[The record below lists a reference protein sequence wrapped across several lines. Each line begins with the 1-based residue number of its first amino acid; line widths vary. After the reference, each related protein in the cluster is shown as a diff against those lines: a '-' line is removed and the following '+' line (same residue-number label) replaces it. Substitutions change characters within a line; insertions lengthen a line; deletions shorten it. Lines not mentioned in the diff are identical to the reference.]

1 MKKNILIL
9 CCGYPYAT
17 DAGFGYHV
25 WKALEKT
32 KLPANVDVMEVGNSA
47 CMIPHVIEG
56 KDRLIV
62 IDIFHTAD
70 KPGSVVR
77 LKQEEVPLKVKGRT
91 DVDKLHLIDALRGI
105 KLTGKCP
112 ETIFIGVVPVDTET
126 EGERLTPEIESKV
139 PVVIEMVMKEI
150 NSGSSNP

>member
-9 CCGYPYAT
+9 CCGYPYAS

-32 KLPANVDVMEVGNSA
+32 KLPENVDIMEVGHSA
-47 CMIPHVIEG
+47 CMVPHVIEG
-56 KDRLIV
+56 KDKLIV
-62 IDIFHTAD
+62 IDIYNTDD

-77 LKQEEVPLKVKGRT
+77 LRQNEVPLMVHGKT
-91 DVDKLHLIDALRGI
+91 DTAKLHLLDTLQGI
-105 KLTGKCP
+105 ELTGKCP
-112 ETIFIGVVPVDTET
+112 ETIFIGVVPVDTDT
-126 EGERLTPEIESKV
+126 ESERLTPEIESKV

-150 NSGSSNP
+150 DSWSSG